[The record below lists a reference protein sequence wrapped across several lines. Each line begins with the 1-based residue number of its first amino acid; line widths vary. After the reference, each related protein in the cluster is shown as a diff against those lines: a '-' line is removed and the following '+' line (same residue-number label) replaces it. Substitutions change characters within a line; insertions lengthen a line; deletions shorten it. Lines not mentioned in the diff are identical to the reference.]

1 MDLVIQPSGSGCRY
15 QPWKVNNAML
25 ALYAL
30 VRQKIKTMARAD
42 TQLCINILVVNSLP
56 RILEDNCDASHFQQ
70 TILITQGV

>member
-1 MDLVIQPSGSGCRY
+1 
-15 QPWKVNNAML
+15 ML

-56 RILEDNCDASHFQQ
+56 SILEDNCDASHFQQ